1 VSSFV
6 LASANEH
13 KVQEMRSLMTELDIV
28 LLPRPADVAE
38 IDETE
43 ATLEGNAL
51 LKAHAI
57 CRATGIAAIADDT
70 GLFVHALDGR
80 PGVFSAR
87 FAGKNAT
94 SLENVSKLLYELQ
107 GISEPFRG
115 AYFRTVIAVSFP
127 SGASWS
133 VEGVLEGAI
142 LRAPVGDG
150 GFGYDPIFSPTGL
163 SGRSLGELSSDE
175 KNALSHRARALRAF
189 AAALVTP

>member
-1 VSSFV
+1 NSFV

-43 ATLEGNAL
+43 TTLEGNAL
-51 LKAHAI
+51 LKAEAI
-57 CRATGIAAIADDT
+57 CRATGVAAIADDT
-70 GLFVHALDGR
+70 GLFVHALEGR

-94 SLENVSKLLYELQ
+94 SHENVSKLLYELQ

-133 VEGVLEGAI
+133 VEGVLQGSI

-150 GFGYDPIFSPTGL
+150 GFGYDPIFAPTGL
-163 SGRSLGELSSDE
+163 GGRSLGELSPDE

-189 AAALVTP
+189 AATLVTS